1 MLHSLLSLIK
11 KKPNTEILAGNRDI
25 NVDTYLQTLEDFLE
39 NLDACTYNVSNC
51 ATVKEVFEALR
62 TFNGNAL
69 GSFTCWQIVCDLM
82 ELKILPK
89 DIAEDDFIWMTAD
102 AKQSLIQ
109 IFGKRRAR
117 PSEFVSLARM
127 LHQRQAQGFKALRVE
142 FPYFMDQKL
151 NLKNIG
157 HALHGYQLYRD
168 IKLLQYNRFHDEGF
182 GSTPPGTYSSRSVL
196 NDQEPCEKCSSDE
209 DDLLL
214 CDLCHRMFHK
224 ECANVIEVPPASW
237 VCDDCKAI
245 SSYPLVGLVEEKQS
259 SPPPNAAAGASA
271 SMSDPVV
278 ISID

>member
-1 MLHSLLSLIK
+1 MK

-25 NVDTYLQTLEDFLE
+25 NVDAYLQTLEDFLGH
-39 NLDACTYNVSNC
+39 LDACTYS
-51 ATVKEVFEALR
+51 VKHCSSVKDVFLVLQR
-62 TFNGNAL
+62 FNNNAL
-69 GSFTCWQIVCDLM
+69 GSFTCWQVVCDLL
-82 ELKILPK
+82 ELKLLPK
-89 DIAEDDFIWMTAD
+89 GIVEDDFIWLTAD

-127 LHQRQAQGFKALRVE
+127 LQQRQAQGFKALRVE

-168 IKLLQYNRFHDEGF
+168 IKLLQCNRFQDEGF
-182 GSTPPGTYSSRSVL
+182 GATPPGTYASRSVL

-245 SSYPLVGLVEEKQS
+245 SSYPHVGLVDD
-259 SPPPNAAAGASA
+259 PATATAAGAA
-271 SMSDPVV
+271 SGHAVDPVV
-278 ISID
+278 IAIE

>member
-1 MLHSLLSLIK
+1 MFAHSLLSLIK

-39 NLDACTYNVSNC
+39 NLDQCTYNVKNC
-51 ATVKEVFEALR
+51 KTVKEVFEVLQN
-62 TFNGNAL
+62 FNGNAL

-82 ELKILPK
+82 ELNILPEGIV
-89 DIAEDDFIWMTAD
+89 DYDFIWMTAD
-102 AKQSLIQ
+102 AKQSLVQ

-127 LHQRQAQGFKALRVE
+127 LQQRQAQGFKALRVE
-142 FPYFMDQKL
+142 FPYFMEQKL

-168 IKLLQYNRFHDEGF
+168 IKLLQHNRFHDEGF
-182 GSTPPGTYSSRSVL
+182 GSTAPGSYASRSVL

-237 VCDDCKAI
+237 VCDDCKAL
-245 SSYPLVGLVEEKQS
+245 SSYPQVGLVEKAKTA
-259 SPPPNAAAGASA
+259 NASEP
-271 SMSDPVV
+271 MV